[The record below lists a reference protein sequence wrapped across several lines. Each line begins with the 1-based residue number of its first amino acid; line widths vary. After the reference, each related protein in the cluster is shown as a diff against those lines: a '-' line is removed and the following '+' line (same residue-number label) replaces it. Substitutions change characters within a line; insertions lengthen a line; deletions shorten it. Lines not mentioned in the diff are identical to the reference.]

1 MLRKFRNSVPE
12 FCRGTADYPPE
23 LPVEVG
29 YVAEAAVKGDLQNV
43 LIAAAERLTR
53 LVYPK
58 MRDVFHCAQS
68 HMVMKAI
75 HKIAF
80 AQVNRGGKLLYGDN
94 IVVILCDIFKG
105 GTDNAYR
112 FAVIGV
118 AFRLGF
124 QQPEKTYKLTSQQ
137 HIQRGCVAHSARKNI
152 ARYFFKLAVIMMLGG
167 NVSLYPHT
175 SVYQRLYTLCDISVG
190 VGAFENIA
198 AEYDSIIHLSDVGT
212 WINGVEHIRQGDDYI
227 SRLRCK
233 FFLSADKLCRAF
245 TDKAQLKLAVPVH
258 GNAVEMIG
266 NRTFVV
272 AERLYIGRVYPIF
285 L

>member
-1 MLRKFRNSVPE
+1 
-12 FCRGTADYPPE
+12 
-23 LPVEVG
+23 
-29 YVAEAAVKGDLQNV
+29 
-43 LIAAAERLTR
+43 
-53 LVYPK
+53 
-58 MRDVFHCAQS
+58 
-68 HMVMKAI
+68 
-75 HKIAF
+75 
-80 AQVNRGGKLLYGDN
+80 
-94 IVVILCDIFKG
+94 
-105 GTDNAYR
+105 
-112 FAVIGV
+112 
-118 AFRLGF
+118 
-124 QQPEKTYKLTSQQ
+124 
-137 HIQRGCVAHSARKNI
+137 
-152 ARYFFKLAVIMMLGG
+152 MLGG

-190 VGAFENIA
+190 VGASENIA

-227 SRLRCK
+227 SRLRCE
-233 FFLSADKLCRAF
+233 FFLPTDKLRRAF